1 MAVIRTKAAVIAGAI
16 TASEEAST
24 SDQLALGSNVA
35 GTPTTTTFVS
45 TQAQADALAAYL
57 ASTSATDAPLV
68 RITLDNDTTTRLQ
81 QIRDVEL
88 NDRVIAT
95 EAITGGTLDG
105 FVEQVTHRITN
116 GGLKHECELVIG
128 ARTRMVGIYSPDS
141 GDQYELSTYTAD
153 SPTEPP
159 PNATYG
165 F

>member
-159 PNATYG
+159 PYATYG